1 MLYRLRGSLI
11 HTEPSFAVIECA
23 GVGYKCY
30 TTMNTQR
37 SLPAIGKEAVLYTH
51 MNVREDAVDLF
62 GFSSL
67 AELNCFKLLTSV
79 SGVGPKV
86 GLAILSVLSPEQ
98 VAVAV
103 AAGDF
108 KTLTMAQGVG
118 NKLAQRVILELKDKL
133 KALGGGEEVTAA
145 DRIDRCF
152 KKIIPRTQQH
162 YCGHCF
168 GNRIYFSYCSPYL
181 WRVIAGGAVVQSF
194 NGVSR
199 GHYAFVRLPY
209 LNLLLHSCD
218 QFFGYALRTGRRDSR

>member
-11 HTEPSFAVIECA
+11 HIEPSFAVIECA

-145 DRIDRCF
+145 A
-152 KKIIPRTQQH
+152 
-162 YCGHCF
+162 GMVNAA
-168 GNRIYFSYCSPYL
+168 GNAAEAMNALTVLGYTPSDVAPVVAKFDSSLPVEELIRL
-181 WRVIAGGAVVQSF
+181 TLKAMAG
-194 NGVSR
+194 R
-199 GHYAFVRLPY
+199 M
-209 LNLLLHSCD
+209 
-218 QFFGYALRTGRRDSR
+218 

>member
-145 DRIDRCF
+145 AGVVNAAGNAAEAMNALTVLGYTPSDVAPVVAKFDSSLPVEELIRLTLKAMAGRI
-152 KKIIPRTQQH
+152 
-162 YCGHCF
+162 
-168 GNRIYFSYCSPYL
+168 
-181 WRVIAGGAVVQSF
+181 
-194 NGVSR
+194 
-199 GHYAFVRLPY
+199 
-209 LNLLLHSCD
+209 
-218 QFFGYALRTGRRDSR
+218 

>member
-133 KALGGGEEVTAA
+133 KALGVGEEVTAA
-145 DRIDRCF
+145 A
-152 KKIIPRTQQH
+152 
-162 YCGHCF
+162 GVVNAA
-168 GNRIYFSYCSPYL
+168 GNAAEAMNALTVLGYTPSDVAPVVAKFDSSLPVEELIRL
-181 WRVIAGGAVVQSF
+181 TLKAMAG
-194 NGVSR
+194 R
-199 GHYAFVRLPY
+199 M
-209 LNLLLHSCD
+209 
-218 QFFGYALRTGRRDSR
+218 

>member
-145 DRIDRCF
+145 A
-152 KKIIPRTQQH
+152 
-162 YCGHCF
+162 GVVNAA
-168 GNRIYFSYCSPYL
+168 GNAAEAMNALTVLGYTPSDVAP
-181 WRVIAGGAVVQSF
+181 VVAKFDS
-194 NGVSR
+194 S
-199 GHYAFVRLPY
+199 LPVEE
-209 LNLLLHSCD
+209 LIGLP
-218 QFFGYALRTGRRDSR
+218 

>member
-145 DRIDRCF
+145 A
-152 KKIIPRTQQH
+152 
-162 YCGHCF
+162 GVVNAA
-168 GNRIYFSYCSPYL
+168 GNAAEAMNALPVLGYTPSDVAPVVAKFDSSLPVEELIRL
-181 WRVIAGGAVVQSF
+181 TLKAMAG
-194 NGVSR
+194 R
-199 GHYAFVRLPY
+199 M
-209 LNLLLHSCD
+209 
-218 QFFGYALRTGRRDSR
+218 

>member
-11 HTEPSFAVIECA
+11 HTEPSFAVIQCA

-145 DRIDRCF
+145 A
-152 KKIIPRTQQH
+152 
-162 YCGHCF
+162 GVVNAA
-168 GNRIYFSYCSPYL
+168 GNAAEAMNALTVLGYTPSDVAPVVAKFDSSLPVEELIRL
-181 WRVIAGGAVVQSF
+181 TLKAMAG
-194 NGVSR
+194 R
-199 GHYAFVRLPY
+199 M
-209 LNLLLHSCD
+209 
-218 QFFGYALRTGRRDSR
+218 

>member
-145 DRIDRCF
+145 A
-152 KKIIPRTQQH
+152 
-162 YCGHCF
+162 GVVNAA
-168 GNRIYFSYCSPYL
+168 GNAAEAMNALTVLGYTPSDVAPVVAKFDSSLPVEELIRL
-181 WRVIAGGAVVQSF
+181 TLKAMAWRM
-194 NGVSR
+194 
-199 GHYAFVRLPY
+199 
-209 LNLLLHSCD
+209 
-218 QFFGYALRTGRRDSR
+218 

>member
-37 SLPAIGKEAVLYTH
+37 SLPAVGKEAVLYTH

-145 DRIDRCF
+145 A
-152 KKIIPRTQQH
+152 
-162 YCGHCF
+162 GVVNAA
-168 GNRIYFSYCSPYL
+168 GNAAEAMNALTVLGYTPSDVAPVVAKFDSSLPVEELIRL
-181 WRVIAGGAVVQSF
+181 TLKAMAG
-194 NGVSR
+194 R
-199 GHYAFVRLPY
+199 M
-209 LNLLLHSCD
+209 
-218 QFFGYALRTGRRDSR
+218 

>member
-37 SLPAIGKEAVLYTH
+37 SLPAIGKEAVLYIH

-145 DRIDRCF
+145 A
-152 KKIIPRTQQH
+152 
-162 YCGHCF
+162 GVVNAA
-168 GNRIYFSYCSPYL
+168 GNAAEAMNALTVLGYTPSDVAPVVAKFDSSLPVEELIRL
-181 WRVIAGGAVVQSF
+181 TLKAMAG
-194 NGVSR
+194 R
-199 GHYAFVRLPY
+199 M
-209 LNLLLHSCD
+209 
-218 QFFGYALRTGRRDSR
+218 

>member
-11 HTEPSFAVIECA
+11 HIEPSFAVIECA

-145 DRIDRCF
+145 A
-152 KKIIPRTQQH
+152 
-162 YCGHCF
+162 GVVNAA
-168 GNRIYFSYCSPYL
+168 GNAAEAMNALTVLGYTPSDVAPVVAKFDSSLPVEELIL
-181 WRVIAGGAVVQSF
+181 LTLKAMAG
-194 NGVSR
+194 R
-199 GHYAFVRLPY
+199 M
-209 LNLLLHSCD
+209 
-218 QFFGYALRTGRRDSR
+218 

>member
-30 TTMNTQR
+30 TTMKTQR

-145 DRIDRCF
+145 A
-152 KKIIPRTQQH
+152 
-162 YCGHCF
+162 GVVNAA
-168 GNRIYFSYCSPYL
+168 GNAAEAMNALTVLGYTPSDVAPVVAKFDSSLPVEELIRL
-181 WRVIAGGAVVQSF
+181 TLKAMAG
-194 NGVSR
+194 R
-199 GHYAFVRLPY
+199 M
-209 LNLLLHSCD
+209 
-218 QFFGYALRTGRRDSR
+218 

>member
-51 MNVREDAVDLF
+51 MNVREDAVVLF

-145 DRIDRCF
+145 A
-152 KKIIPRTQQH
+152 
-162 YCGHCF
+162 GVVNAA
-168 GNRIYFSYCSPYL
+168 GNAAEAMNALTVLGYTPSDVASVVAKFDSSLPVEELIRL
-181 WRVIAGGAVVQSF
+181 TLKAMAG
-194 NGVSR
+194 R
-199 GHYAFVRLPY
+199 M
-209 LNLLLHSCD
+209 
-218 QFFGYALRTGRRDSR
+218 